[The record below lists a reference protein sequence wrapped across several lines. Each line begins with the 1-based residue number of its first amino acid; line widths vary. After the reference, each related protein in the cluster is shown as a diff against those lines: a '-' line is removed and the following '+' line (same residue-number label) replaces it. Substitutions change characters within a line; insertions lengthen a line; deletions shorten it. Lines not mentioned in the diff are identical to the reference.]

1 MPRHDMRW
9 WFNLLHLAMSNQCAG
24 RQQMAG
30 VLAAGWTGPDCMTRQ
45 RRPCTNRV
53 RAEGWD
59 PTEQPANLSA
69 GGWTASRC
77 AGLRSF
83 IRCRVLFRL
92 QEMMRA
98 FKCYLPGCRMAR
110 A

>member
-1 MPRHDMRW
+1 
-9 WFNLLHLAMSNQCAG
+9 
-24 RQQMAG
+24 MAG

-53 RAEGWD
+53 RAEGWE

-77 AGLRSF
+77 AGRSPSSSVK
-83 IRCRVLFRL
+83 IRSIYSR
-92 QEMMRA
+92 
-98 FKCYLPGCRMAR
+98 
-110 A
+110 